1 MVLTKSRALL
11 SALSGL
17 IILAIFFAAGLM
29 ASNSSEWTETAVISD
44 SFDQVNAAISG
55 NTYWLPGP
63 PPLA

>member
-1 MVLTKSRALL
+1 MVPNKSRALL

-29 ASNSSEWTETAVISD
+29 ASGSSEWSETVVVSD